1 MTCMDWNEEK
11 ERRMW
16 FDEHFIGFKHFNWY
30 LVVKFS
36 QRCFRY
42 RALNFGFALDI
53 ESLSYMYKNSTEIS
67 RDRRRQ
73 SQKEVVSFEISI
85 TMFPAA
91 LYISTF
97 VTCVGRILR
106 GWLGGGARGWAHSFL
121 NQSLPKVTYKVRHF
135 TKSVFDYIFSLDG
148 FCDIRVAILPF

>member
-91 LYISTF
+91 LYVSTF

-106 GWLGGGARGWAHSFL
+106 GWLGAGQEVEHILSLIKVCPRLCIKYFIL
-121 NQSLPKVTYKVRHF
+121 QSL
-135 TKSVFDYIFSLDG
+135 SLIT
-148 FCDIRVAILPF
+148 FFL

>member
-106 GWLGGGARGWAHSFL
+106 GWLGAGQEVEHILSLIKVCPRL
-121 NQSLPKVTYKVRHF
+121 RIKYVILQSL
-135 TKSVFDYIFSLDG
+135 SLIT
-148 FCDIRVAILPF
+148 FFL